1 MMEPERPAALL
12 DSRTGPDPKLGNA
25 GLLGGRC
32 DGFIGK
38 DQFTARAS
46 PWLGSAIWF
55 LLACFLVCVCVS
67 LLGDPAS
74 TSSLEAFRCRD
85 VVKLP
90 YKNYSS
96 SRFVLVHS
104 QDTHTN
110 TQTKESSHMGL
121 HGNHYNNSN
130 CRSRSSFCS
139 RVYMH
144 SLPVAPRVCFTSA
157 TLSCKV
163 PNDCCWF
170 LYFRPENHPTV
181 WNRIKRKVAFKK

>member
-46 PWLGSAIWF
+46 PWLGLAIW
-55 LLACFLVCVCVS
+55 LLACFLVCVCLS
-67 LLGDPAS
+67 LLGDPSS
-74 TSSLEAFRCRD
+74 TSSLEAFRCRE

-90 YKNYSS
+90 YKNSSS
-96 SRFVLVHS
+96 SRCVLVHS
-104 QDTHTN
+104 RDTHTN

-121 HGNHYNNSN
+121 HGNHYNNWN
-130 CRSRSSFCS
+130 CILRSSFCS
-139 RVYMH
+139 RAYMH

-157 TLSCKV
+157 TLSCKL
-163 PNDCCWF
+163 PTDCCWF